1 VANACDFSVFLAC
14 YFFDLHITYPIVI
27 CDKINDVCLL
37 LIVVNPPIGVL
48 AIINTLIGVCQGLF
62 FMEFCD
68 RLKAIRITEDYNQK
82 DFADSI
88 GCGYSTLGHYEAG
101 RRDPTQKVISAL
113 CMKFPEYTLWIMTGQ
128 TQPPQQISPDMAKAN
143 ATSDNVV
150 AGVLNQ

>member
-1 VANACDFSVFLAC
+1 M
-14 YFFDLHITYPIVI
+14 
-27 CDKINDVCLL
+27 

-48 AIINTLIGVCQGLF
+48 AIINTLIGVFQGLF
-62 FMEFCD
+62 FMKFCD

-128 TQPPQQISPDMAKAN
+128 TNGNDQIDPHMKHAKPSKTA
-143 ATSDNVV
+143 
-150 AGVLNQ
+150 